1 MAELLL
7 LYLTQDS
14 NGGKMGAAQN
24 KLTLTGLAWL
34 IAGGIAISTVASG
47 EESDFLPEAK
57 HMRVLT
63 ARGDCSI
70 YSAVKS
76 KTEIR
81 YRELTAAGNAINEI
95 AKQRRESL
103 VKCGAPS
110 EESRRALQEDELADQ
125 CPQEY
130 RNWIKA
136 GEIYLTN
143 KVEIQETYRNL
154 QSLAGLIGYYCGKV
168 SQPSSIPAEN

>member
-1 MAELLL
+1 
-7 LYLTQDS
+7 
-14 NGGKMGAAQN
+14 MGAAQKKR
-24 KLTLTGLAWL
+24 KLTFKSVAWL
-34 IAGGIAISTVASG
+34 IAGGIVISTLGMG
-47 EESDFLPEAK
+47 EEADFLPQAR
-57 HMRVLT
+57 HVRVFT
-63 ARGDCSI
+63 SRGDCSI

-76 KTEIR
+76 KTEGR
-81 YRELTAAGNAINEI
+81 YRELTAARNSINEI

-103 VKCGAPS
+103 VKCGASS

-130 RNWIKA
+130 RDWIKA

-154 QSLAGLIGYYCGKV
+154 QSLAGLISYYCGKV
-168 SQPSSIPAEN
+168 SEPHSIPAEN